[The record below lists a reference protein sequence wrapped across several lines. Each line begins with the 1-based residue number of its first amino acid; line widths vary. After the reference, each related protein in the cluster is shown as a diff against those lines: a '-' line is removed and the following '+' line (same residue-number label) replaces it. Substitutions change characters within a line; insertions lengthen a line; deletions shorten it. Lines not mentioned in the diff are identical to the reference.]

1 MKFDLLLRQLI
12 PKSPNYPADNE
23 LQSKENLFFILYP
36 SSIVLKALKKKTNL
50 LTRRQQLNKYF
61 YMFQFEVL
69 GLNYN
74 LACVMKMMFRG

>member
-12 PKSPNYPADNE
+12 PKSPNYPADNG

-36 SSIVLKALKKKTNL
+36 SSIVLKALTKKTNL
-50 LTRRQQLNKYF
+50 LSRRQQLNKYF
-61 YMFQFEVL
+61 HMFQFEVL